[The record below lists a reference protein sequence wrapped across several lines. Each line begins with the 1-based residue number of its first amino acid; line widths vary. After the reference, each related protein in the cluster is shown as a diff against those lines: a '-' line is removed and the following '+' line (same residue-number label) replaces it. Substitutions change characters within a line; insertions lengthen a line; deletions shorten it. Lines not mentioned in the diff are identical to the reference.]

1 MGEGIKLKTMHNLL
15 FRRFNRRMIVDF
27 ESDFRDVVGDHDS
40 GNDVDIVNCRRVVM
54 DVEIADDGGG
64 RVLRVLGLG

>member
-27 ESDFRDVVGDHDS
+27 ESDFRDVVSDLTVITDR
-40 GNDVDIVNCRRVVM
+40 GNDVDIVDCGR
-54 DVEIADDGGG
+54 GGG
-64 RVLRVLGLG
+64 STRRWRWWI